1 MTFPTSSISTA
12 NLDSGSD
19 NPASARADL
28 YNAVVALNTIIS
40 EGGGANG
47 VAVLDS
53 NNKLPTAKLPA
64 TMQVTGDMVLQPS
77 TAIVNIRDILRM
89 TVWTVADI
97 ALIASPAEGDIVYC
111 TNGDTG
117 GNCLAVYDGTAWKRI
132 ALGATIAAS

>member
-1 MTFPTSSISTA
+1 MTFPSGTITTA

-19 NPASARADL
+19 NPASARTDL
-28 YNAVVALNTIIS
+28 YNAVIALNTIIT

-47 VAVLDS
+47 VAILDA
-53 NNKLPTAKLPA
+53 NDKLPTGKLPA
-64 TMQVTGDMVLQPS
+64 TMQVTGNMVLQPS

-97 ALIASPAEGDIVYC
+97 LLIDSPVEGDIVYSS
-111 TNGDTG
+111 NGDTG
-117 GNCLAVYDGTAWKRI
+117 GKCLAIYNGTAWKRI